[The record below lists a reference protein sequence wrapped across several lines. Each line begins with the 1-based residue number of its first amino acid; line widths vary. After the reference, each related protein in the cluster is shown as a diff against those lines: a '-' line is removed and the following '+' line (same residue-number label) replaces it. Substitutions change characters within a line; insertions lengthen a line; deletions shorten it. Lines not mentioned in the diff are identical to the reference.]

1 MSPHSH
7 FDVLT
12 PQFPRLDEYMGVW
25 AIYPSAADRLID
37 LMTGVDFRQFHAAL
51 PGNPPAPSQ
60 PTMYPAKGG
69 KNVAV
74 IGASGMLMKQ
84 RSSAGG
90 TSTVQLRRDL
100 QNAVRDPNVSAVLL
114 AIDSPG
120 GTVAGTQ
127 ALANEIKAAGRK
139 KPVWA
144 QIDDI
149 GASAAYWIASQASQI
164 FASVPTTSAGN
175 IGTYLVVRTRDNGDG
190 KTSATAR
197 VFRSGA
203 LKGIGEDEITD
214 EQAAHLQQHVDGINS
229 HFLEAVAKGRGLG
242 KTAMAELSDGR
253 LLLAESALSARL
265 IDGIRPMESTLTA
278 LANL

>member
-1 MSPHSH
+1 MSLPDH
-7 FDVLT
+7 FPISVPT
-12 PQFPRLDEYMGVW
+12 FARLDEYAGVW
-25 AIYPSAADRLID
+25 AIESTRANRLID
-37 LMTGVDFRQFHAAL
+37 LMTAVDFRQIHAAL
-51 PGNPPAPSQ
+51 PGNASPS
-60 PTMYPAKGG
+60 PGPSMFPGKGG

-74 IGASGMLMKQ
+74 ISATGMLMKQ

-120 GTVAGTQ
+120 GTTSGTM
-127 ALANEIKAAGRK
+127 ALANDIKAANRK

-144 QIDDI
+144 QIEDI

-164 FASVPTTSAGN
+164 FASVATTSAGN
-175 IGTYLVVRTRDNGDG
+175 IGTYLVIRTKDDG
-190 KTSATAR
+190 EGKMQASAR

-242 KTAMAELSDGR
+242 KTAMSELADGR
-253 LLLAESALSARL
+253 LLLANDAQAARL